1 MAEIP
6 KSVTIN
12 VVPTVA
18 TDLAITCVKLINMW
32 VAEKPE
38 RDVVIV
44 KGYGDKPS
52 SIMLKLASDES
63 DAISMIQKE
72 VAE

>member
-18 TDLAITCVKLINMW
+18 TDLAITSVKLINMW

-38 RDVVIV
+38 RDVGIV

-52 SIMLKLASDES
+52 SIMLKLASDEL

-72 VAE
+72 VTE